1 MTGKARQIERN
12 GVLGPTSERP
22 ITQPRAGEL
31 LLKIHATSLNYHD
44 LVGIDGGIR
53 GLPVPRVP
61 CSDASA
67 TVLAV
72 GDGIKQFA
80 VGDAV
85 VPNFFLNWKSG
96 PVARDVMSPVL
107 GDQVDGA
114 LQTHLCLPAASVVRA
129 PSGLN
134 HLEIATLG
142 CAALTAWRS
151 VVVEAQVQPGQT
163 VVLQGTGG
171 VSLAALA
178 FAKMLGARVI
188 LTSSSDAKLARARE
202 LGADVLINYRTTP
215 DWSAAV
221 LEATAGAG
229 ANLVVEVGGGETLG
243 QAIKAARLG
252 GHISVIG
259 ILTGY
264 QAASFPLAM
273 VMSKNLTVR
282 GITVG
287 SAANLDAMCQAI
299 ELNGYRPVIDQVFDL
314 DHAHDAVATMKKQGH
329 FGKIVIKIAD
339 AD

>member
-12 GVLGPTSERP
+12 GVLAPTSERP
-22 ITQPRAGEL
+22 IPQPRAGEL

-72 GDGIKQFA
+72 GEGIKQFA

-129 PSGLN
+129 PAGLN

-188 LTSSSDAKLARARE
+188 LTSSSDAKLARARQ

-287 SAANLDAMCQAI
+287 SAANLDAMCRAI

-314 DHAHDAVATMKKQGH
+314 DHAHEAVATMKKQGH

>member
-1 MTGKARQIERN
+1 
-12 GVLGPTSERP
+12 
-22 ITQPRAGEL
+22 
-31 LLKIHATSLNYHD
+31 
-44 LVGIDGGIR
+44 
-53 GLPVPRVP
+53 
-61 CSDASA
+61 
-67 TVLAV
+67 
-72 GDGIKQFA
+72 
-80 VGDAV
+80 
-85 VPNFFLNWKSG
+85 
-96 PVARDVMSPVL
+96 MSPVL

-188 LTSSSDAKLARARE
+188 LTSSSDAKLARAKQ

-287 SAANLDAMCQAI
+287 SVANLDAMCRAI